1 MLKMKGVIAIRDD
14 LEMIVRGVPEAKEI
28 RVYPVSDI
36 HYGSIACMEKQ
47 WYDFCS
53 KIASDPHAYIVLG
66 GDLINN
72 NTRSSVGSPF
82 DDNIRPR
89 EQKRE
94 MVRFLAPL
102 RDKILCA
109 VSGNHERR
117 SLKDADDDPMYDIM
131 CKLDLEDIY
140 RENTAF
146 LKLGIGKR
154 ISAENKARC
163 AYMFAVTH
171 GSGGGMYTGASVN
184 RNERFGTMIDGI
196 DALIVGHAHKGAVTK
211 PSKIVVDARNEVV
224 SIKPFVT
231 IGCTAWQNWG
241 GYAAQKMLQP
251 SATDRQMLVLSGAQ
265 SDKRITVVW

>member
-1 MLKMKGVIAIRDD
+1 
-14 LEMIVRGVPEAKEI
+14 
-28 RVYPVSDI
+28 
-36 HYGSIACMEKQ
+36 
-47 WYDFCS
+47 
-53 KIASDPHAYIVLG
+53 
-66 GDLINN
+66 
-72 NTRSSVGSPF
+72 
-82 DDNIRPR
+82 
-89 EQKRE
+89 

-109 VSGNHERR
+109 VGGNHERR
-117 SLKDADDDPMYDIM
+117 SLRDADDDPMYDIM

-154 ISAENKARC
+154 INEDNKSRC

-211 PSKIVVDARNEVV
+211 PSKIVVDARNEIVR
-224 SIKPFVT
+224 IKPFVT

-251 SATDRQMLVLSGAQ
+251 SATDRQMLVLSGSQ
-265 SDKRITVVW
+265 NDKRITVVW